1 VRAGPGL
8 GKLRSV
14 HSSLSEPAAVPAVSL
29 RALLRLAWP
38 VIVSRSTQVVIGLGD
53 SLMVAHLGEDG
64 LAATTTGAFNSYAL
78 LILPMG
84 VVYIVASFASQ
95 LFGAGDLAGAR
106 RYGAYGLAVSALT
119 QLAAFVFVPA
129 LPLLLAPLSY
139 TPEVRALIH
148 EYLWW
153 RLLSAGAAVGLE
165 VLANFYGGLGNTRLP
180 MLINVLAM
188 VLDLLGNWL
197 LIGGHWGAPAMGVA
211 GAALSS
217 TLSTWLMFLLFLGV
231 FLRDG
236 RRPEAG
242 GRAVPRGLVLSEFRR
257 MLRFGLP
264 SGFNWFFEFFA
275 FNLFINTVLAGL
287 GTVALAAFMAV
298 MQVNAVAFMPA
309 FGLSSA
315 GAILVGQCIG
325 AGRKDEV
332 PRAVRL
338 TWAAAAAW
346 QGLVSLLYVGL
357 PVLLLEPFANAQSK
371 AAGLL
376 VVGARMLRL
385 SAAWQLF
392 DATVSALSECL
403 RAAGDTAFPMWSR
416 IVLAWF
422 FFMPGAWLSVRVWGH
437 GDVGAVLWVVLY
449 LAALALVLTLRYR
462 SGAWRRIQLVE
473 GAPPPG

>member
-1 VRAGPGL
+1 V
-8 GKLRSV
+8 
-14 HSSLSEPAAVPAVSL
+14 SSASPAAPPVSL
-29 RALLRLAWP
+29 RALFLLAWP
-38 VIVSRSTQVVIGLGD
+38 IIVSRSTQVVIGLGD

-64 LAATTTGAFNSYAL
+64 LAATTTGAFNSFAV

-84 VVYIVASFASQ
+84 VVFIVSSFASQ
-95 LFGAGDLAGAR
+95 LFGAGDAVGAR
-106 RYGAYGLAVSALT
+106 RYGVYGLVLAALT
-119 QLAAFVFVPA
+119 QLLAFVLLPA
-129 LPLLLAPLSY
+129 LPLVLGQLSY
-139 TPEVRALIH
+139 TPEVRSLIH
-148 EYLWW
+148 DYLWL
-153 RLLSAGAAVGLE
+153 RLLSVGAAVGLE
-165 VLANFYGGLGNTRLP
+165 TLANFYGGLGNTRLP
-180 MLINVLAM
+180 MQVNVLAM
-188 VLDLLGNWL
+188 VLDLVGNWM

-217 TLSTWLMFLLFLGV
+217 TLSTVFVFGLFLGV
-231 FLRDG
+231 FLWEG
-236 RRPEAG
+236 RRPQNG
-242 GRAVPRGLVLSEFRR
+242 GRALPRGLTLHEFRR

-287 GTVALAAFMAV
+287 GTTALAAFMAV
-298 MQVNAVAFMPA
+298 MQINSVAFMPA

-325 AGRKDEV
+325 AQRKDLV
-332 PRAVRL
+332 PRVVRM
-338 TWAAAAAW
+338 TWAAAAGW
-346 QGLVSLLYVGL
+346 QGLVSLFYVAL

-403 RAAGDTAFPMWSR
+403 RAAGDTAFTMWSR
-416 IVLAWF
+416 ILLSWF
-422 FFMPGAWLSVRVWGH
+422 FFMPGAWYSVRVLNY
-437 GDVGAVLWVVLY
+437 GDLAAVLWVVLY
-449 LAALALVLTLRYR
+449 LAALALVLWLRYR

-473 GAPPPG
+473 PGPLH